1 MINLKTEQLK
11 LSIKDMISSSELP
24 VSNIYYIVKDIYND
38 ITLFYNQVL
47 KKKKKQL
54 EAEKEENKIE
64 EV

>member
-11 LSIKDMISSSELP
+11 SSIKDMISFSELP

-38 ITLFYNQVL
+38 ITLFYNQAL
-47 KKKKKQL
+47 EEEKKQL